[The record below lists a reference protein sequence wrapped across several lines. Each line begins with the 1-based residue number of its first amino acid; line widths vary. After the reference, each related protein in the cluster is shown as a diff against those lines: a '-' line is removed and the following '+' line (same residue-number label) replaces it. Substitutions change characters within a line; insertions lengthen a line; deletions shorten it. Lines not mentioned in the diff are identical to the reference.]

1 MTIIHCASPVVTSC
15 DIIWH
20 HMLSGHYHNSRKVS
34 AWECLAHV
42 NVVRFVFP
50 LFSVLNSMWLILT
63 IMIVLC
69 ASLLTVIYVILC
81 ILKAHWLHWI
91 CCCSLTADNTHSLL
105 HMVSYRIES
114 YLMHVIVCVCVCV
127 GLCLSGSK
135 AVPAVPLQRI
145 DGLVGPIKAII
156 WTVHVRVSMCLRT
169 KGWNGPKEPRITM
182 WSQTK
187 DCLVLSQCVPNYH
200 DGFYPLAPKP

>member
-1 MTIIHCASPVVTSC
+1 MTIIHCARPVVTSC

-34 AWECLAHV
+34 TWECLAHV

-114 YLMHVIVCVCVCV
+114 YLMHVIVCVCGPLLVWFKGC
-127 GLCLSGSK
+127 SGCSLTENWWFGWPYK
-135 AVPAVPLQRI
+135 SYYLNSTCK
-145 DGLVGPIKAII
+145 GE
-156 WTVHVRVSMCLRT
+156 HVSE
-169 KGWNGPKEPRITM
+169 N
-182 WSQTK
+182 
-187 DCLVLSQCVPNYH
+187 
-200 DGFYPLAPKP
+200 